1 VFGKGVRAT
10 SLPLSRPRL
19 RRLIVASLPARC
31 ASAEIALVVLGAAE
45 AKQLNKK
52 FRQKD
57 YATNILTFDYRG
69 LPHVQADL
77 VICHPVV
84 VREANAAGK
93 PLDHHYAHLILHGVL
108 HACGMD
114 HQSDRDAQ
122 RMEALEIT
130 LLQRFRIPNPY
141 TPVAR

>member
-1 VFGKGVRAT
+1 MFGKGVRAT

-19 RRLIVASLPARC
+19 RRLILASLPERC
-31 ASAEIALVVLGAAE
+31 VSAQITLAVLGAAE
-45 AKQLNKK
+45 ARRLNAE

-84 VREANAAGK
+84 VQEANAAEK
-93 PLDHHYAHLILHGVL
+93 PLDHHYAHLIVHGVL

-122 RMEALEIT
+122 RMEAREIA

>member
-1 VFGKGVRAT
+1 MFGKGVRAT

-69 LPHVQADL
+69 LPHVKADL

-84 VREANAAGK
+84 V
-93 PLDHHYAHLILHGVL
+93 
-108 HACGMD
+108 
-114 HQSDRDAQ
+114 RDAQ